1 MSIDFTAFCGS
12 GAVIAAFGLRCRG
25 AGRQKGVFSFM
36 KKSPALRLARMV
48 KFKGLKGSFGGAKQ
62 VPFGY
67 GREDFKGGLSK
78 LKREYFF
85 DRRCSDKPH
94 CGGGSGRKQ
103 GSADA
108 VFML

>member
-1 MSIDFTAFCGS
+1 M
-12 GAVIAAFGLRCRG
+12 IAAFALRCRG
-25 AGRQKGVFSFM
+25 AGHQKGAFSFM

-48 KFKGLKGSFGGAKQ
+48 KFEGLKGSFGGVKQ

-78 LKREYFF
+78 LKRKYFF
-85 DRRCSDKPH
+85 DRRCGDKPH

>member
-1 MSIDFTAFCGS
+1 MRLLGF
-12 GAVIAAFGLRCRG
+12 AA
-25 AGRQKGVFSFM
+25 AGPVVRKGVFSFI

-48 KFKGLKGSFGGAKQ
+48 KFEGLKGSFGGAKQ

-67 GREDFKGGLSK
+67 GREDFKGGLSQFK
-78 LKREYFF
+78 GEYLF

>member
-1 MSIDFTAFCGS
+1 M
-12 GAVIAAFGLRCRG
+12 IAAFALRRRG
-25 AGRQKGVFSFM
+25 AGRQKGIFSFM

-48 KFKGLKGSFGGAKQ
+48 KFEGLKGPFGGAKQ
-62 VPFGY
+62 VPFGN

-78 LKREYFF
+78 LKRKYFF
-85 DRRCSDKPH
+85 DRRYGDKPH

-108 VFML
+108 VIML